1 MTSKILQITSYD
13 IRVEVTGTRV
23 NHGVEVGLEKPLNY
37 FFYGDAK
44 VIIWL
49 KNSLEKLDNVLHVKV
64 NNCFN

>member
-1 MTSKILQITSYD
+1 M
-13 IRVEVTGTRV
+13 TGTRV
-23 NHGVEVGLEKPLNY
+23 NHGVEVGLEISLNY

-49 KNSLEKLDNVLHVKV
+49 KNSLEKLDNELHVKV